1 MALKQQNCYT
11 KILPISNPL
20 IFLHASILTHDAQL
34 QSTLKMFKDV
44 KRMMQVMLN
53 KSIPRDNYCA
63 LFLSY
68 LISSL
73 PIATEISFCRFSL
86 QISIK
91 SQSVHV
97 QRPPGRTRSNPD
109 EISPNFC
116 PIVASSGHHTLRLR
130 SPIGNKGRKR
140 TALLSNPLTPT

>member
-53 KSIPRDNYCA
+53 KSIPRDITIVHSSCLILFP
-63 LFLSY
+63 LFL
-68 LISSL
+68 
-73 PIATEISFCRFSL
+73 
-86 QISIK
+86 
-91 SQSVHV
+91 
-97 QRPPGRTRSNPD
+97 
-109 EISPNFC
+109 
-116 PIVASSGHHTLRLR
+116 
-130 SPIGNKGRKR
+130 
-140 TALLSNPLTPT
+140 